1 MRSRHPHGSS
11 SGKSQPPNVRAK
23 ASCPYECDI
32 SMGVLYV
39 ATRALVPAW
48 VALSPTLVR
57 STSGWSSVAGQSY
70 WCYSSILLAFDV
82 FPSQWASFR
91 GQLPCQFCSCFD
103 HTNQSWSKSI
113 FTYSELDSW
122 RRGIR
127 PKASQK
133 RHLVRRVQI
142 ISISIYPLPALT
154 SVPFPNT
161 ATADRERQRAQDTK
175 FNYYHYERE
184 VLAPM
189 TPNNVCLPQTSL
201 PSRSSF
207 NFFNRRRESGRKWIL
222 KSLKHMEAI
231 SISMCYLKFCAHI
244 TSGIDYFW
252 QQF

>member
-1 MRSRHPHGSS
+1 MYSLANGRLFEGSYHANS
-11 SGKSQPPNVRAK
+11 AAALTTQTNLGRKAYSHTRNWTVDAVESDLKPPKS
-23 ASCPYECDI
+23 D
-32 SMGVLYV
+32 
-39 ATRALVPAW
+39 T
-48 VALSPTLVR
+48 LSV
-57 STSGWSSVAGQSY
+57 G
-70 WCYSSILLAFDV
+70 
-82 FPSQWASFR
+82 
-91 GQLPCQFCSCFD
+91 
-103 HTNQSWSKSI
+103 SK
-113 FTYSELDSW
+113 F
-122 RRGIR
+122 
-127 PKASQK
+127 
-133 RHLVRRVQI
+133 
-142 ISISIYPLPALT
+142 ISISIYPLLALT

-189 TPNNVCLPQTSL
+189 TPNNVCLPQTSS

-244 TSGIDYFW
+244 TSGIDHFW